1 MPTCAH
7 CKKPIAGHPA
17 IVHDPALGAAG
28 DTHYHREHLK
38 HRPKNPLPKPV
49 RGRRMSRAEEADAFG
64 ETELTDEATTPA
76 QRAAYETERAGKRA
90 REWYI
95 LHVLEDGTTELS
107 GEGPWDTKDGAIEFG
122 EVFGFLDVAGAWS
135 EVGVPWVVLGVP
147 KSAAKAFD
155 AERDRV
161 YRDGKD
167 TRRDWYTLKLRGR
180 EATLSG
186 ESYASQANA
195 RANADKRASKAG
207 KRAGAPLFLA
217 PAGFKRR

>member
-1 MPTCAH
+1 MAKPTCAH

-95 LHVLEDGTTELS
+95 LHVLEENPEILTAEFAEEIRNVIIEGVELTDGDGSRGGRASSGGPDLPERAGLS
-107 GEGPWDTKDGAIEFG
+107 HSHL
-122 EVFGFLDVAGAWS
+122 GFLPNCPICAIDDV
-135 EVGVPWVVLGVP
+135 PI
-147 KSAAKAFD
+147 
-155 AERDRV
+155 AEPR
-161 YRDGKD
+161 
-167 TRRDWYTLKLRGR
+167 
-180 EATLSG
+180 
-186 ESYASQANA
+186 
-195 RANADKRASKAG
+195 
-207 KRAGAPLFLA
+207 
-217 PAGFKRR
+217 